1 MAKVVRVTKKHYYN
15 VQIDN
20 DYGESFCFNVDG
32 FTSDGELLPL
42 DESDFLILNS
52 MIMEDKALSQ
62 KLFDEII
69 KRITGSS

>member
-20 DYGESFCFNVDG
+20 DYGESLCFDVDG